1 MSVDLGGSQVGAG
14 TVRAAGSLEPSALP
28 ELDAHVVAAAAQGEH
43 RAVADVLTA
52 VHRLVLRYCRARV
65 GSAAVAGV
73 SAEDLAQDVC
83 LRVLAALP
91 RYQEQGRPFAA
102 FAYAIAANA
111 VTDVRR
117 RAARRVVVSLVPQYD
132 APDRELE
139 PSEHAAQMELRG
151 MLRSVIG
158 TLPPR
163 LREVLVLRVALGM
176 SVEATAQLLD
186 ISHGAVRLAQHRAL
200 SRLRRA
206 AADDDLVELRLGA

>member
-14 TVRAAGSLEPSALP
+14 TVRAAGSLESSALP
-28 ELDAHVVAAAAQGEH
+28 ELDAHVVAAAAQGER

-91 RYQEQGRPFAA
+91 RYREQGRPFAA
-102 FAYAIAANA
+102 FAYAIASNA

-117 RAARRVVVSLVPQYD
+117 RAARRVVVPLVPQYD
-132 APDRELE
+132 APDPELE
-139 PSEHAAQMELRG
+139 PSEQAAQMELRG

-200 SRLRRA
+200 SRLRA